1 LTACN
6 ALSPDRKGHRTR
18 EDGETRSAASIRNII
33 DGIDKNC
40 RLSTAGRERV
50 MAEVALFIGWGDV
63 ADGREKRAIEI
74 FYESMKYWER
84 LQQEGRIERFD
95 VAVLTPNDRDLRG
108 FVLLRGTA
116 EQIDSLGLDEEFQ
129 RLVSRVQVVV
139 DRLGLVDAFVDEGLS
154 RTMRQ
159 YEVGRIGEL
168 G

>member
-1 LTACN
+1 
-6 ALSPDRKGHRTR
+6 
-18 EDGETRSAASIRNII
+18 
-33 DGIDKNC
+33 
-40 RLSTAGRERV
+40 